1 MRSIVLAFVLL
12 LFLLPATVSSISIS
26 PLDDIVSTV
35 DPGYFESVIFTISN
49 GDNTTTNVSITID
62 SSLEG
67 VAFFSETLF
76 TVPGNSSRN
85 VSCAISRDSEVTGQ
99 IHFTCNSTSID
110 VDVIVEGES
119 TSTSDDIIL
128 IPSTPKAESN
138 LIFII
143 PEQVDATGYMICYET
158 NNAYVVD
165 IKDGIGCVELGADY
179 GETFVS
185 ISTNG
190 HTYTQYFTID
200 AIFEDELFITIPP
213 DIQVDDTVV
222 FSVSALGLPILAE
235 VTFTMGDETF
245 KKLADESGS
254 VSAVFKK
261 SGNWTINATIFNV
274 EKKEFFNV
282 SPKPLTVSVPATIS
296 VGKEIEITISK
307 KATVNIVMGDVSW
320 DYSTDDNGKFFFT
333 PVWPGRYTIHA
344 TSTDREGTKQFTATM
359 QTAIIIM
366 DADGIEAEKIQAHK
380 PYSLRVVDIDGKSVN
395 SLIKVYGDNVLLKD
409 IDADG
414 SVLWKP
420 DHQCTYYSFETE
432 PYDLGYDTSSIG
444 LYAVEITGN
453 SIDTMQVIIVI
464 IVVAFVAIC
473 VVIYFLKPEIIYA
486 LQEKFHKRTRKIR
499 NRRAPI

>member
-282 SPKPLTVSVPATIS
+282 SPKPLTVSVP
-296 VGKEIEITISK
+296 
-307 KATVNIVMGDVSW
+307 
-320 DYSTDDNGKFFFT
+320 
-333 PVWPGRYTIHA
+333 PGRYTIHA